1 MAHIVQ
7 FRSAFAR
14 TEPGGE
20 GGAQD
25 GAQIIIFPG
34 VRREYQIETP
44 GTAQRRP
51 TGQPERDWLE
61 LPD

>member
-7 FRSAFAR
+7 FRSGFAR

-20 GGAQD
+20 GEAQD

-34 VRREYQIETP
+34 VRREYHAEMPATP
-44 GTAQRRP
+44 QRRG
-51 TGQPERDWLE
+51 TGQPERDRLV

>member
-14 TEPGGE
+14 TEPEGE
-20 GGAQD
+20 GEAQD

-34 VRREYQIETP
+34 VRREYHVETP

-51 TGQPERDWLE
+51 TGQPERDRLV

>member
-7 FRSAFAR
+7 FRSGFVRSEA
-14 TEPGGE
+14 GGE
-20 GGAQD
+20 GEGRD

-34 VRREYQIETP
+34 VRREYHAEPPAPLRPETAEP
-44 GTAQRRP
+44 K
-51 TGQPERDWLE
+51 RDRLV

>member
-7 FRSAFAR
+7 FRSGLAR
-14 TEPGGE
+14 SEAGGE
-20 GGAQD
+20 GEAQD

-34 VRREYQIETP
+34 VRREYHAEP
-44 GTAQRRP
+44 PAPRHP
-51 TGQPERDWLE
+51 EKTGPKRDRLV

>member
-7 FRSAFAR
+7 FRSGLAR
-14 TEPGGE
+14 SEVAGE
-20 GGAQD
+20 GEAQT

-34 VRREYQIETP
+34 VRREYHAEPPAPPRPETGEP
-44 GTAQRRP
+44 K
-51 TGQPERDWLE
+51 RDRLV